1 MCPIGR
7 SSFPKMVR
15 LSLCKTQFQD
25 KTKIEDIYFE
35 DERLRKKVWM
45 SL

>member
-1 MCPIGR
+1 
-7 SSFPKMVR
+7 
-15 LSLCKTQFQD
+15 LSLCRTDVID
-25 KTKIEDIYFE
+25 KTRIEDIYFE